1 LRSGGRGGQMTGRNM
16 QRLLQ
21 SSLVGVTAL
30 LLVSCQRAPDEPRS
44 PAVQDSP
51 TNLQVFAVKGLVRS
65 LDPENA
71 LVHIEHEAIPGY
83 MGQMTMPFDVKDTN
97 ELSGLLVGDAVSFRL
112 QVTDREGWIDQIA
125 KIPLTRVTLKPKP
138 RPPVRVTRVVEPL
151 EAGDLVPDYPF
162 TNELGRTIS
171 LHQFRG
177 QALGLT
183 FIFTRCPYPTF
194 CPRMSANFA
203 QACQQ
208 LLARTDAPTN
218 WHLLS
223 VSFDP
228 DYDTPA
234 VLKAYAEGYAYD
246 PSRWSFAT
254 GAMIEIDAITEQF
267 EMVFAPDGSFFS
279 HNVRTA
285 VIDAHGRVQRI
296 FAGNEWK
303 VADFVAEMVKA
314 ASMKESP
321 ATPTAVPGPGAAPG

>member
-1 LRSGGRGGQMTGRNM
+1 MPGGNM
-16 QRLLQ
+16 QRHLQ
-21 SSLVGVTAL
+21 SSLVGLMAL
-30 LLVSCQRAPDEPRS
+30 LLAACQRESNAPRS
-44 PAVQDSP
+44 PAAQDP
-51 TNLQVFAVKGLVRS
+51 ATNIQVFAVKGLVRG

-83 MGQMTMPFDVKDTN
+83 MEQMTMPFDVKDTN
-97 ELSGLLVGDAVSFRL
+97 ELSGLLMGDAVSFRL
-112 QVTDREGWIDQIA
+112 LVTETEGWIDQIV

-151 EAGDLVPDYPF
+151 EVGDPIPDYPF
-162 TNELGRTIS
+162 TNQLGRAIS

-203 QACQQ
+203 QAGQQ
-208 LLARTDAPTN
+208 LLAQTDGPTN

-246 PSRWSFAT
+246 PNRWSFAT

-267 EMVFAPDGSFFS
+267 GMVFAPDGPFFS

-285 VIDAHGRVQRI
+285 VIDPHGRVQRI
-296 FAGNEWK
+296 FVGNEWK

-314 ASMKESP
+314 ASVKESP
-321 ATPTAVPGPGAAPG
+321 AAPTAVPGRGAAPG

>member
-1 LRSGGRGGQMTGRNM
+1 MR
-16 QRLLQ
+16 RLLPWR
-21 SSLVGVTAL
+21 LVGLAAL
-30 LLVSCQRAPDEPRS
+30 LLVSCHRDSGEPRS
-44 PAVQDSP
+44 RAAQDPA
-51 TNLQVFAVKGLVRS
+51 TNLQVFAVKGLVRGV
-65 LDPENA
+65 DPANA

-83 MGQMTMPFDVKDTN
+83 MGQMTMPFDVKNTN

-112 QVTDREGWIDQIA
+112 QVTDTEGWIDQIV
-125 KIPLTRVTLKPKP
+125 KIPLNRVALKPKP

-151 EAGDLVPDYPF
+151 EVGDLLPDYPF
-162 TNELGRTIS
+162 TNELGQAIR

-183 FIFTRCPYPTF
+183 FIFTRCPYPNF

-208 LLARTDAPTN
+208 LLARADGPTN

-228 DYDTPA
+228 DHDTPA
-234 VLKAYAEGYAYD
+234 VLRAYAEGYAHP

-254 GAMIEIDAITEQF
+254 GAMIELDAITEQF
-267 EMVFAPDGSFFS
+267 GMVFAPDGSFFS
-279 HNVRTA
+279 HNARTV
-285 VIDAHGRVQRI
+285 VIDAHSRVQRI
-296 FAGNEWK
+296 FVGNDWK

-314 ASMKESP
+314 ASVQEPPVTPTPLPGSP
-321 ATPTAVPGPGAAPG
+321 AGVAPH

>member
-1 LRSGGRGGQMTGRNM
+1 MPGSNM
-16 QRLLQ
+16 QG
-21 SSLVGVTAL
+21 LVQWSIVGLTAL
-30 LLVSCQRAPDEPRS
+30 LLVSCQRESNAPRS
-44 PAVQDSP
+44 PSAQDSA
-51 TNLQVFAVKGLVRS
+51 TNLQIYAVKGLVRG
-65 LDPENA
+65 LDPGNA
-71 LVHIEHEAIPGY
+71 VVHIEHEAIPGY
-83 MGQMTMPFDVKDTN
+83 MQQMTMPFDVKDTN
-97 ELSGLLVGDAVSFRL
+97 GLSGLLVGDAVSFRL
-112 QVTDREGWIDQIA
+112 LVTATEGWIDQIV
-125 KIPLTRVTLKPKP
+125 KIPLERVVLKPKP

-151 EAGDLVPDYPF
+151 EAGDPIPDYPF
-162 TNELGRTIS
+162 TNELGRAIS
-171 LHQFRG
+171 LHQFHG

-208 LLARTDAPTN
+208 LLARTDGPTN

-234 VLKAYAEGYAYD
+234 VLKAYGEGYAHD
-246 PSRWSFAT
+246 PTRWSFAT
-254 GAMIEIDAITEQF
+254 GAMIDIDAITEQF
-267 EMVFAPDGSFFS
+267 GMMFAPDGAFFS

-303 VADFVAEMVKA
+303 VADFVAEIISA
-314 ASMKESP
+314 ASVKETP
-321 ATPTAVPGPGAAPG
+321 ATPTPVPGPAPG